1 MKAGTPWTVLNPQK
15 CAWDGSL
22 GESGDLQFMS
32 GVCPA
37 YTGFTGVSKGKG
49 SITRKLQ
56 TQGY

>member
-1 MKAGTPWTVLNPQK
+1 MKAGTTWNVLNPQK
-15 CAWDGSL
+15 RAWDGSL
-22 GESGDLQFMS
+22 GESGDLHFVS

-37 YTGFTGVSKGKG
+37 YTGFTGVSNGKG